1 MGIDVANVS
10 DDVYFD
16 RRSLRDSLNNNS
28 TSSSSSS
35 DSPPTYDLTN
45 STPNR
50 LNSSNTSSSSN
61 NNNRSPTPPTIHNN
75 NNNNNKVQ
83 QDQIVVD
90 IPNFR
95 DIVQNTSELRLAAVD
110 SRTADYKK
118 FIKKDTLDGSHLDW
132 EGDCDTTVGSGG
144 AGKMKEISRKD
155 EKKTKTKGVAIIV
168 HDDDDKE
175 RGGRRE
181 GSTSSSN
188 RTRRTSLG
196 LDMPIFSK
204 VSRKSSRTF
213 ESIWGATGNTTDE
226 DSMYSNSAGSKERKF
241 AMKNCVYGMKSHGKM
256 ILLCIMISVVLSAG
270 IGVLIAMIPIWIQSE
285 ERGESAE
292 VGGGLAYGEG
302 DGVLMDSSSGSSSS
316 SGVLVASEE
325 EDAPTAASKLVLTP
339 PPYDLDHVC
348 KQETLLEEGG
358 YDTCVSACFPSRC
371 CLVDESQTYEVWT
384 LHIGA
389 NDIEEIGKSIP
400 SCFKDHKDTC
410 MKYNQACSILGEQ
423 ALLPVKP
430 PSSKEVLAMNNVEKL
445 QLAETIIWACSPR
458 IEGSREGLAECQALC
473 EAKACCFVEDIE
485 EDESPVRV
493 TDTGA
498 SSILEIPPANN
509 LEEGEVPPTSEN
521 SGRKVQITKYCGDDP
536 QQFCLTYAGC
546 ETYFQ
551 NE

>member
-1 MGIDVANVS
+1 
-10 DDVYFD
+10 
-16 RRSLRDSLNNNS
+16 
-28 TSSSSSS
+28 
-35 DSPPTYDLTN
+35 
-45 STPNR
+45 
-50 LNSSNTSSSSN
+50 
-61 NNNRSPTPPTIHNN
+61 
-75 NNNNNKVQ
+75 
-83 QDQIVVD
+83 
-90 IPNFR
+90 
-95 DIVQNTSELRLAAVD
+95 
-110 SRTADYKK
+110 
-118 FIKKDTLDGSHLDW
+118 
-132 EGDCDTTVGSGG
+132 
-144 AGKMKEISRKD
+144 
-155 EKKTKTKGVAIIV
+155 
-168 HDDDDKE
+168 
-175 RGGRRE
+175 
-181 GSTSSSN
+181 
-188 RTRRTSLG
+188 
-196 LDMPIFSK
+196 
-204 VSRKSSRTF
+204 
-213 ESIWGATGNTTDE
+213 
-226 DSMYSNSAGSKERKF
+226 
-241 AMKNCVYGMKSHGKM
+241 
-256 ILLCIMISVVLSAG
+256 MISVVLSAG

-316 SGVLVASEE
+316 SGVLVASGE
-325 EDAPTAASKLVLTP
+325 EDAPTTASKLELTP

-348 KQETLLEEGG
+348 KQETLLEDGG

-410 MKYNQACSILGEQ
+410 MKYNQACSILGKQ

-445 QLAETIIWACSPR
+445 QLAETIIGACSPR
-458 IEGSREGLAECQALC
+458 VEGSREGLAECQALC

-485 EDESPVRV
+485 EEESPVRV

-498 SSILEIPPANN
+498 SSILEIPPSNN
-509 LEEGEVPPTSEN
+509 LEEGEVPPTTEN